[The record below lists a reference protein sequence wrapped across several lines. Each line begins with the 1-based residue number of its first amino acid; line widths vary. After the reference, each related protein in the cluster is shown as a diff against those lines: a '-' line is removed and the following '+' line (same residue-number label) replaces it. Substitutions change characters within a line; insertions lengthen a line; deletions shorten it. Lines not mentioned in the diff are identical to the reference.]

1 METPL
6 FRQGALV
13 LLLAAA
19 SFAVAHGARIL
30 MLKRKWPVWL
40 AGTLFGY
47 IAFLVSR
54 LALAG
59 AAWVVYTVLF
69 ADAPDPWVLVA
80 LVGVASTPLLLSF
93 VELTPFFGPG
103 VLRILYLITL
113 IRLTSLTSLELT
125 MDWLGCLGW
134 WTAAWLLEFG
144 ASYALTWL
152 LKDVKWLAWTGI
164 LGPFRT
170 TPQALMAVMP
180 GMPAPRKPQVGSH
193 TNQS

>member
-1 METPL
+1 MDTPL
-6 FRQGALV
+6 FRQGALI

-19 SFAVAHGARIL
+19 SYTIAHGARLL
-30 MLKRKWPVWL
+30 MLKRSWPVWL
-40 AGTLFGY
+40 GGTLFGF

-54 LALAG
+54 VALAG
-59 AAWVVYTVLF
+59 AAWVVYTILF
-69 ADAPDPWVLVA
+69 EAAPDPWILVA

-93 VELTPFFGPG
+93 VNLTPFFGPG

-113 IRLTSLTSLELT
+113 IRLTSLTSLALN

-134 WTAAWLLEFG
+134 WVAAWLLETA
-144 ASYALTWL
+144 ASYGLTWL

-170 TPQALMAVMP
+170 GPSAVMSSMP
-180 GMPAPRKPQVGSH
+180 GMKDAVWGK
-193 TNQS
+193 